1 MSLIIPTVNG
11 PYNQQKP
18 NKGNEDLVNNAIRFP
33 EVLLI
38 DQNGQQLGV
47 KTRNEAL
54 RIAEDA
60 NLDLLCVAPQAKPP
74 VCKIVNYGKY
84 RFEKQKKAKEVK
96 KKQHII
102 ETKEVRF
109 TPQTDKHDLEV
120 KAKAAK
126 EWLSSG
132 NRVKVT
138 VRFRGRQMS
147 HMEIGED
154 NLNKFIEMV
163 QDYAV
168 VEKAPTVE
176 GRQMFAFIGPKKNK

>member
-1 MSLIIPTVNG
+1 MD
-11 PYNQQKP
+11 
-18 NKGNEDLVNNAIRFP
+18 DLVNNAIRFP

-84 RFEKQKKAKEVK
+84 RFEKQKKAREVK
-96 KKQHII
+96 KKQKVI

-120 KAKAAK
+120 KAKAAI
-126 EWLSSG
+126 EWLNAG

-138 VRFRGRQMS
+138 VRFRGRQMA

-154 NLNKFIEMV
+154 NLNKFIELV
-163 QDYAV
+163 SEYCV

-176 GRQMFAFIGPKKNK
+176 GRQMFAFIGPKRSK